1 MTEPSRESR
10 GSQVLFAWLLTAL
23 FLAIPARS
31 SALTRTYFASSVT
44 SESMSA
50 LWVAKDRGFFNKYG
64 LDVQFILMPRS
75 AITIASL
82 VAGEIDM
89 AIVGPGNLLNAAAG
103 GAEIVGVGNLV
114 QRLDYRFVARPEIK
128 KTEDLRGKRVAISG
142 PGAVSHIVALLA
154 FQMLGIDPN
163 QLKVTFLTIPGTEV
177 NRRIALESN
186 SVEATTLNGAVG
198 DLYANRGYSLLYN
211 FKGSGVI
218 LPQTVLT
225 TARRTAAT
233 KPQIVDSYLKAFIE
247 AIAYLLDPANK
258 AAMVRLMAT
267 NLRLNN
273 PAEAEES
280 YQTVINSYERIPY
293 PNLDGMKKLHGI
305 LTSINPKIA
314 SARPES
320 VVDYTFIQK
329 LESSGFIQSVS
340 KKP

>member
-1 MTEPSRESR
+1 MTARTR
-10 GSQVLFAWLLTAL
+10 GFNGSQVLCAWLLAV
-23 FLAIPARS
+23 FFFAIPAGS
-31 SALTRTYFASSVT
+31 FALTRTYFASSVT
-44 SESMSA
+44 SESMAA

-89 AIVGPGNLLNAAAG
+89 AIVGPGNLLNAAAA
-103 GAEIVGVGNLV
+103 GAELVGVGNLV

-128 KTEDLRGKRVAISG
+128 RAEDLRGKRIAISG

-154 FQMLGIDPN
+154 LQSLGIDPN
-163 QLKVTFLTIPGTEV
+163 QLKITFLTIPGTEV

-225 TARRTAAT
+225 TARRTAVT
-233 KPQIVDSYLKAFIE
+233 KPQIVDSYLKAFVE

-258 AAMVRLMAT
+258 TAMVRLMAT

-280 YQTVINSYERIPY
+280 YQTVVNSYERIPY
-293 PNLDGMKKLHGI
+293 PNLEGMKKLHGI
-305 LTSINPKIA
+305 LISINPKIA
-314 SARPES
+314 SVRPES
-320 VVDYTFIQK
+320 VVDYSFIQK
-329 LESSGFIQSVS
+329 LESSGFIQNVG

>member
-1 MTEPSRESR
+1 M
-10 GSQVLFAWLLTAL
+10 
-23 FLAIPARS
+23 
-31 SALTRTYFASSVT
+31 
-44 SESMSA
+44 
-50 LWVAKDRGFFNKYG
+50 
-64 LDVQFILMPRS
+64 
-75 AITIASL
+75 
-82 VAGEIDM
+82 
-89 AIVGPGNLLNAAAG
+89 
-103 GAEIVGVGNLV
+103 
-114 QRLDYRFVARPEIK
+114 
-128 KTEDLRGKRVAISG
+128 
-142 PGAVSHIVALLA
+142 
-154 FQMLGIDPN
+154 
-163 QLKVTFLTIPGTEV
+163 
-177 NRRIALESN
+177 
-186 SVEATTLNGAVG
+186 
-198 DLYANRGYSLLYN
+198 
-211 FKGSGVI
+211 
-218 LPQTVLT
+218 LT

-305 LTSINPKIA
+305 LISINPKIA
-314 SARPES
+314 SVRPES

>member
-1 MTEPSRESR
+1 MMVPSRRSH
-10 GSQVLFAWLLTAL
+10 GGQVLCAWLLTAL
-23 FLAIPARS
+23 FLATPARCFG
-31 SALTRTYFASSVT
+31 LTRTYFASSVT

-50 LWVAKDRGFFNKYG
+50 LWVAKDRGFFAKHG

-103 GAEIVGVGNLV
+103 GAELVGVGNLV

-128 KTEDLRGKRVAISG
+128 KIEDLRGKRVAISG

-154 FQMLGIDPN
+154 LQMLGVDPN
-163 QLKVTFLTIPGTEV
+163 QLKITFLTIPGTEV

-233 KPQIVDSYLKAFIE
+233 KPQIVDSYLKAFVE

-280 YQTVINSYERIPY
+280 YQTVVNSYERIPY
-293 PNLDGMKKLHGI
+293 PNLDGMKKLQGI
-305 LTSINPKIA
+305 LISINPKIA
-314 SARPES
+314 SVRPES

-329 LESSGFIQSVS
+329 LESSGFIQSVG

>member
-1 MTEPSRESR
+1 M
-10 GSQVLFAWLLTAL
+10 A
-23 FLAIPARS
+23 
-31 SALTRTYFASSVT
+31 
-44 SESMSA
+44 A
-50 LWVAKDRGFFNKYG
+50 LWVAKDRGFFSKYG

-103 GAEIVGVGNLV
+103 GAELVGVGNLV

-128 KTEDLRGKRVAISG
+128 KIEDLRGKRVAISG

-154 FQMLGIDPN
+154 LQMLGVDPN
-163 QLKVTFLTIPGTEV
+163 QLKIAFLTIPGTEV

-211 FKGSGVI
+211 FKGSGVV

-233 KPQIVDSYLKAFIE
+233 KPQIVDSYLKAFVE
-247 AIAYLLDPANK
+247 ATSYLLDPANK
-258 AAMVRLMAT
+258 TTMVRLMAT

-273 PAEAEES
+273 PAEAEGS
-280 YQTVINSYERIPY
+280 YQTVVNSYERIPY

-305 LTSINPKIA
+305 LISINPKIA
-314 SARPES
+314 SVRPES
-320 VVDYTFIQK
+320 VVDYSFIQK
-329 LESSGFIQSVS
+329 LESSGFIQSVGR
-340 KKP
+340 KP